1 MQRICFM
8 ERGTDSKQGL
18 FVPTWKG
25 SYDSTI
31 VQIPVNNFGVTFYM
45 GCLMGSKPFQVTI
58 FISS

>member
-1 MQRICFM
+1 M

-45 GCLMGSKPFQVTI
+45 GCLMGSEPFRVTI
-58 FISS
+58 FIPS